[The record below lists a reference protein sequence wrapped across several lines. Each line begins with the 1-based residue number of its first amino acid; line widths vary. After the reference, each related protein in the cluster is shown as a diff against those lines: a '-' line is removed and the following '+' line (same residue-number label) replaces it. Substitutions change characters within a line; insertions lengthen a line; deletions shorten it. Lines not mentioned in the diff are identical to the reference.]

1 MVDGI
6 FTEMATRYKKGE
18 FKEKTVFY
26 FAIDEI
32 KKTLTLNSESCTV
45 ENGKTVENADC
56 FCKTNQELFLK
67 IVQDGYQP
75 GMKDFMSGQIKSNA
89 PFLLQQFMGAFAKG
103 IKN

>member
-1 MVDGI
+1 MIDGI
-6 FTEMATRYKKGE
+6 FAEMATRYKKDG

-32 KKTLTLNSESCTV
+32 KKTLTLNAESCTV

-56 FCKTNQELFLK
+56 FCKTSPELFLK
-67 IVQDGYQP
+67 IMQDGYQP

-89 PFLLQQFMGAFAKG
+89 PFLLQQFLGAFAKG

>member
-1 MVDGI
+1 MIDGI
-6 FTEMATRYKKGE
+6 FTRMATRYKKGE

-26 FAIDEI
+26 FTIDDV
-32 KKTLTLNSESCTV
+32 KKTLTFLPESCTV

-67 IVQDGYQP
+67 IVQNGYQP

-89 PFLLQQFMGAFAKG
+89 PFLLQKFMGSFLKE
-103 IKN
+103 

>member
-6 FTEMATRYKKGE
+6 FAEMATRYKKGG

-32 KKTLTLNSESCTV
+32 KKTLTFDLESCTI
-45 ENGKTVENADC
+45 ENGKTVDNADC
-56 FCKTNQELFLK
+56 FCKTSQEFFLK
-67 IVQDGYQP
+67 IVQNGYQP

-89 PFLLQQFMGAFAKG
+89 PFLLQQFLGAFTKEEA
-103 IKN
+103 